1 MSLLGM
7 GFFFLNNKIKEIYIS
22 FFPFF
27 FRITFYPRVKQPPME
42 SLSSFKM
49 CLVTIRAFMFAL
61 LTIKWEVLPALRL
74 TSKFSVSFPI
84 SKR

>member
-7 GFFFLNNKIKEIYIS
+7 GFFFLNNKIKEIYIIFQ
-22 FFPFF
+22 FFC
-27 FRITFYPRVKQPPME
+27 RITFYPLVKQPPME